1 MENQFKSFNIIN
13 ERITAKTP
21 KDLNDILE
29 DKHPLFCGYKECID
43 NNAWHHISW
52 DKITWVETFEKMG
65 FKTYKVIDEIV
76 DGKYLEHYLDDHEYT
91 WFVMRFS

>member
-1 MENQFKSFNIIN
+1 MRFELLYESQIYKNF
-13 ERITAKTP
+13 R
-21 KDLNDILE
+21 
-29 DKHPLFCGYKECID
+29 KECID